1 MSQKKADRE
10 SGSESRTA
18 SGTEFGTAS
27 NAEAGTEGGT
37 KAEPGFTAAMRELE
51 GILQRIEGDELDI
64 DRLAEELKRATVLLE
79 LCRGKI
85 RRAEL
90 EVTEIVQKLE
100 TG

>member
-10 SGSESRTA
+10 PGKE
-18 SGTEFGTAS
+18 
-27 NAEAGTEGGT
+27 
-37 KAEPGFTAAMRELE
+37 AEPGFTEAMRELE
-51 GILQRIEGDELDI
+51 AILQRIEGDELDI
-64 DRLAEELKRATVLLE
+64 DRLADELKHATVLLE

-100 TG
+100 QG

>member
-1 MSQKKADRE
+1 MSQKRADRE
-10 SGSESRTA
+10 GGQESRP
-18 SGTEFGTAS
+18 ED
-27 NAEAGTEGGT
+27 
-37 KAEPGFTAAMRELE
+37 EPGFTAAMRELE
-51 GILQRIEGDELDI
+51 SILQRIEGDELDI

-100 TG
+100 QPQGG